1 MKLTKGG
8 FDIIRKEVFEGKLT
22 TSQVQALEYLVR
34 RCTEAGMNYPEGAYT
49 LATVHHETAATMRPI
64 KELGSDVYLKSKKY
78 YPYIGYGYVQ
88 LTWKDNYARIGNL
101 IGVDLIKNP
110 EKALDPEVASE
121 IMVLGMVRGWFT
133 GVGFQ
138 KKRPVYKYDRIS
150 YIRARAIINGTDKA
164 EAIAEYAMV
173 FEKALRSL

>member
-8 FDIIRKEVFEGKLT
+8 FDIIRKEVFEGKLAT
-22 TSQVQALEYLVR
+22 EQVQALEYLVR

-49 LATVHHETAATMRPI
+49 LATVYHETAATMLPI
-64 KELGSDVYLKSKKY
+64 KERGSDAYLKSKKY

-88 LTWKDNYARIGNL
+88 LTWKDNYERIGKL

-121 IMVLGMVRGWFT
+121 IMVLGMLHGWFT

-150 YIRARAIINGTDKA
+150 YILARAIINGTDKA
-164 EAIAEYAMV
+164 EVIAEYAMV